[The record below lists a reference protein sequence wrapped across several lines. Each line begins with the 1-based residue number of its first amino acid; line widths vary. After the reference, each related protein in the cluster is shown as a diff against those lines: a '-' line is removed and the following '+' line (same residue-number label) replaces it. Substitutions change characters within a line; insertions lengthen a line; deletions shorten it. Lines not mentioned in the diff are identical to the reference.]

1 MKITNSIY
9 IPKNL
14 EELAKQIKKSLDD
27 KKKEGKLRKFS
38 RKIFNKK

>member
-14 EELAKQIKKSLDD
+14 EELAKQIKKSLEE
-27 KKKEGKLRKFS
+27 KKKEGKIISFS